1 MVRVEQ
7 NQRTL
12 AQQA

>member
-1 MVRVEQ
+1 MVRAEQ

-12 AQQA
+12 AQ